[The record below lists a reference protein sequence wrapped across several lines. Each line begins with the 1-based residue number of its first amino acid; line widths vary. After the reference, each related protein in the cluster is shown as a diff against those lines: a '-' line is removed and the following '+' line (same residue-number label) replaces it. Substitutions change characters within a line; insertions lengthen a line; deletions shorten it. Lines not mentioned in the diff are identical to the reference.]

1 MHVHK
6 NRSQGFLVHF
16 SAIICCAEN
25 ESCLEEMVY
34 TVVTNLGGWFPLTRY
49 ILTVKHSI
57 LVTS

>member
-6 NRSQGFLVHF
+6 SRSQGFLVHF
-16 SAIICCAEN
+16 STIICCAEN

-49 ILTVKHSI
+49 
-57 LVTS
+57 